1 MLWSHGWDLLLK
13 VMWLIAAPVL
23 VVLLRIDEW
32 PQKIGL
38 TSGKVIGIIGVA
50 LWILIYRQGL
60 STIAAWLYARLS
72 LGAPVS
78 LSEAHKLRRLFQTDL
93 SFKWVPLKDV
103 KQLPKAQR
111 RDAVLA
117 ALATVGP
124 GRKAMLF

>member
-13 VMWLIAAPVL
+13 VMWLFAAPVL
-23 VVLLRIDEW
+23 VVVLHIDEL
-32 PQKIGL
+32 PQRIGL
-38 TSGKVIGIIGVA
+38 TSRTVIGIIGVA

-72 LGAPVS
+72 LGASVS
-78 LSEAHKLRRLFQTDL
+78 LSEARQLRRLFQTDL

-111 RDAVLA
+111 RDAALA
-117 ALATVGP
+117 ALARVGP